1 VNVEVVLEM
10 AQRKKENL
18 TVQSQTRSWP
28 ATETHGWVLTAVG
41 LVFFFFFFFFFFFL
55 PAVLVFFFFFFFGF

>member
-18 TVQSQTRSWP
+18 TVQSQARSWP
-28 ATETHGWVLTAVG
+28 ATETHGCG
-41 LVFFFFFFFFFFFL
+41 FGFFFFFPSGGSGFFFFWEGGG
-55 PAVLVFFFFFFFGF
+55 V